1 MIEFVCVALEQGDV
15 FTPKRTRPKFSFG
28 RVCTAS
34 NLLEEIITRL
44 AARSRTN
51 RTGTMKPS
59 FVNLG
64 IVAAVLAAGATPPAQ
79 ASANSHGRACIAR
92 VLHSEELPF
101 APYQYWLVKVN
112 LEITPPDGRAYEVSL
127 HDNLPWQA
135 PPPRRGQVFRVFC
148 DPDNPADLRF
158 IH

>member
-1 MIEFVCVALEQGDV
+1 LILV
-15 FTPKRTRPKFSFG
+15 RT
-28 RVCTAS
+28 VS
-34 NLLEEIITRL
+34 NLVEEIITRL
-44 AARSRTN
+44 AAKSRAN
-51 RTGTMKPS
+51 RKSAMKVT

-64 IVAAVLAAGATPPAQ
+64 IVAAISAAGATLPAQ
-79 ASANSHGRACIAR
+79 ASANNQAGACTAR

-101 APYQYWLVKVN
+101 APSQHWLVRVN
-112 LEITPPDGRAYEVSL
+112 LEITPPDGRAYEISL

-148 DPDNPADLRF
+148 DPGNPGDLRL

>member
-79 ASANSHGRACIAR
+79 ASATSHGRACIAR

-112 LEITPPDGRAYEVSL
+112 LEITPPDGRGFEVSL
-127 HDNLPWQA
+127 YGNQTWPGR
-135 PPPRRGQVFRVFC
+135 PPAR
-148 DPDNPADLRF
+148 
-158 IH
+158 